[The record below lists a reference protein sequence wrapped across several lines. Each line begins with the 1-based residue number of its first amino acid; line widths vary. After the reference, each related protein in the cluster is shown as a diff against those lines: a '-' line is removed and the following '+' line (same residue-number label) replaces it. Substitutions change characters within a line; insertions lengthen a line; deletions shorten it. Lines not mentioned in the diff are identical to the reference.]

1 MAKKRIHQIAKELDV
16 ASADILFLAKEL
28 GLEVK
33 TASSGLTPEEEELVV
48 LSFNE
53 TKNNEDTA
61 NNDEVS
67 TSDSVSDDDDKPQEL
82 EDKAEPSEDVED
94 ETETSV
100 DVEVSDNIQIIEIPS
115 KSTPEELSELIN
127 VDATQIVGDLMNLG
141 IMQSMT
147 SELNDDEIEKLL
159 EKYDLIPEIIEK
171 VEVKRS
177 EILQLEEFIDTDE
190 ELLVRSPIITV
201 MGHVDHG
208 KTSLLDYIRNEKVAD
223 GEAGG
228 ITQHVGAYKVDTG
241 ELGITFI
248 DTPGHEAFTQMRARG
263 ANVTDIVVLVVAADD
278 GIMPQTI
285 EAINH
290 SKAAGVPIVVA
301 VNKCDLPDAN
311 PALVKADLTKYEIIA
326 EDLGGDTPVVEVSAL
341 KGDGIDDL
349 LETLSLVAEIEELK
363 SNPNANASGYIIES
377 RMEVGRGN
385 VATVVVTRGTLKQG
399 DFLYAGGA
407 FCRIKSMFDHTNKIL
422 KKVIPGSP
430 VDIIGWDE
438 SPNSGDQFVVV
449 KNQKEAKSKAEENKT
464 LLKDFDS
471 SAYTVQSRVSEMMK
485 LLQEGELNTI
495 NIILKADTNGS
506 VEAIKD
512 GLMKLSS
519 DEVQIQIVHSAVGG
533 IVLSDVDLAGA
544 TSSLIVGFN
553 VRPDSQARNMAQSK
567 GIDVRTYQIIYE
579 LLDDITEALQG
590 EMTIKTEEA
599 VIGMV
604 DVRTTFRAPKVG
616 VVAGSIV
623 TEGRV
628 EIDSKARLLRDG
640 VVIYEG
646 TVTSLR
652 RFKDNVE
659 KVLEGLEC
667 GIGLTDYKDIK
678 EGDVIEILG
687 EVEIK

>member
-16 ASADILFLAKEL
+16 ASADIVFLANEL
-28 GLEVK
+28 GIEVK
-33 TASSGLTPEEEELVV
+33 TASSGLTPEEEELV
-48 LSFNE
+48 LLAFNE
-53 TKNNEDTA
+53 QNVTEGSTTDDTVEIIEKTDSTDSA
-61 NNDEVS
+61 TQETQTDEK
-67 TSDSVSDDDDKPQEL
+67 DDEQTD
-82 EDKAEPSEDVED
+82 
-94 ETETSV
+94 TESV
-100 DVEVSDNIQIIEIPS
+100 DIQIIEVPS
-115 KSTPEELSELIN
+115 GCTPEELSSIIN
-127 VDATQIVGDLMNLG
+127 IDATQIVGDLMSLG

-147 SELNDDEIEKLL
+147 SQLKDKEIETLL
-159 EKYDLIPEIIEK
+159 EKYDLMPEIVEK
-171 VEVKRS
+171 VEIKRS
-177 EILQLEEFIDTDE
+177 EILALQEFQDE
-190 ELLVRSPIITV
+190 EQNLTVRSPIITV

-228 ITQHVGAYKVDTG
+228 ITQHVGAYKVESGD
-241 ELGITFI
+241 LGITFI

-341 KGDGIDDL
+341 KGDGVDDL

-363 SNPNANASGYIIES
+363 ANPNTNASGYIIES

-407 FCRIKSMFDHTNKIL
+407 FCRVKSMFDHTNKVL
-422 KKVIPGSP
+422 KNVIPGSP

-438 SPNSGDQFVVV
+438 SPNSGDQFVAV
-449 KNQKEAKSKAEENKT
+449 KSQKEAKAKAEQNKT

-471 SAYTVQSRVSEMMK
+471 SSYTVQSRVSEMMQ

-495 NIILKADTNGS
+495 NVILKADTNGS

-512 GLMKLSS
+512 GLLKLSS
-519 DEVQIQIVHSAVGG
+519 DEVQIEIVHSAVGG

-544 TSSLIVGFN
+544 TNSLIVGFN